1 MAAGQFSVTT
11 LRDVVRLVFLFTK
24 HVLMSILIGGRNVKM
39 LQKNELKK
47 TLFSAKKMKTN
58 FQSVIPHWEQRKN
71 TRHIIQNMSDLF

>member
-47 TLFSAKKMKTN
+47 TLFSAK
-58 FQSVIPHWEQRKN
+58 R
-71 TRHIIQNMSDLF
+71 